1 MSHNPGP
8 IVEFYY
14 DISCPYAYIA
24 STKISSLASRTSA
37 HIIWRPVLLGAI
49 YRATLAPQGAG
60 GSASDI
66 FNSTKK
72 SITSRALQRTITR
85 HGIPFRQP
93 KFHPQKTTAA
103 LRLVYFVRESW
114 RERLTRELFRLYWV
128 ENVEGV
134 GRKEVLRR
142 AVERC
147 EFDGR
152 GDGDDD
158 GDGEEVKRVLK
169 AIEDGSFEG
178 EEQRR
183 QLEISTDLAV
193 QRGAPG
199 VPSFWI
205 PEEIWRD
212 SASTTNPTGE
222 SRKGRLY
229 WGQDRMHFVEA
240 VLLGLNNTSQERQSG
255 DTTTFDQA
263 LGWTQLA
270 SLHRRFNNSSNS
282 SNNNNNSR
290 RNLTIDMKPFLLGIL
305 FREIGAPNVP
315 MQAMSEQ
322 KRKYMQRDHG
332 DWVRWWNAVSLQEGR
347 EELDGKIEFQWPENF
362 PIRTT
367 NLLRAVLV
375 EERLCGVL
383 YRACW
388 ERNLNMSD
396 DKVLKQVIAE
406 AGFDADAILQAANE
420 EKIKQELRLRTQEA
434 KDAGICGVPT
444 YRVFRRKLGQGES
457 DWKQFGDL
465 VWGQDEIAVV
475 EDLIAGWDG
484 TTTTTTTSGVEN
496 SSSSSHSKL

>member
-1 MSHNPGP
+1 M
-8 IVEFYY
+8 
-14 DISCPYAYIA
+14 
-24 STKISSLASRTSA
+24 
-37 HIIWRPVLLGAI
+37 
-49 YRATLAPQGAG
+49 
-60 GSASDI
+60 
-66 FNSTKK
+66 
-72 SITSRALQRTITR
+72 QRTITR

-128 ENVEGV
+128 EDVEGV

-147 EFDGR
+147 GFDGR
-152 GDGDDD
+152 

-205 PEEIWRD
+205 PEEIWKD
-212 SASTTNPTGE
+212 PATTTNPTGE
-222 SRKGRLY
+222 IRKGRLY

-240 VLLGLNNTSQERQSG
+240 VLLGLNNTQERQSG

-263 LGWTQLA
+263 VASSLTTTTNNNTNTSLRSLITPRCASPTFPISPRQEDQEEEIKLEFWHDFSSPWAYLGWTQLA
-270 SLHRRFNNSSNS
+270 SLHRRFNSNS
-282 SNNNNNSR
+282 SNNNSR

-332 DWVRWWNAVSLQEGR
+332 DWVRWWNAVTLQEGR
-347 EELDGKIEFQWPENF
+347 EGLDGKIGFQWPEKF

-367 NLLRAVLV
+367 NLLRVVLV

-383 YRACW
+383 CEKNFSLAPYYSPLPFEFFFFFHSNRMLMGSQI
-388 ERNLNMSD
+388 EP
-396 DKVLKQVIAE
+396 
-406 AGFDADAILQAANE
+406 AGNA
-420 EKIKQELRLRTQEA
+420 T
-434 KDAGICGVPT
+434 
-444 YRVFRRKLGQGES
+444 
-457 DWKQFGDL
+457 
-465 VWGQDEIAVV
+465 
-475 EDLIAGWDG
+475 
-484 TTTTTTTSGVEN
+484 
-496 SSSSSHSKL
+496 

>member
-1 MSHNPGP
+1 M
-8 IVEFYY
+8 
-14 DISCPYAYIA
+14 
-24 STKISSLASRTSA
+24 
-37 HIIWRPVLLGAI
+37 
-49 YRATLAPQGAG
+49 
-60 GSASDI
+60 
-66 FNSTKK
+66 
-72 SITSRALQRTITR
+72 
-85 HGIPFRQP
+85 
-93 KFHPQKTTAA
+93 
-103 LRLVYFVRESW
+103 
-114 RERLTRELFRLYWV
+114 
-128 ENVEGV
+128 EGV

-152 GDGDDD
+152 GDGDDDD

-183 QLEISTDLAV
+183 QLEISTGLAV

-205 PEEIWRD
+205 PEEIWKD
-212 SASTTNPTGE
+212 PATTTTNPTGE
-222 SRKGRLY
+222 IRKGRLY

-263 LGWTQLA
+263 VASSLTTTTNNNTSLRSLITPRCASPTFPISPRQEDQEEEIKLEFWHDFSSPWAYLGWTQLA
-270 SLHRRFNNSSNS
+270 SLHRRFNNSSSRSNS
-282 SNNNNNSR
+282 SNNNSLQNF
-290 RNLTIDMKPFLLGIL
+290 TIDMKPFLLGIL

-347 EELDGKIEFQWPENF
+347 EGSDGKIGFQWPENF

-383 YRACW
+383 C
-388 ERNLNMSD
+388 EKTFSISSLPF
-396 DKVLKQVIAE
+396 E
-406 AGFDADAILQAANE
+406 GFFFLSFE
-420 EKIKQELRLRTQEA
+420 
-434 KDAGICGVPT
+434 
-444 YRVFRRKLGQGES
+444 
-457 DWKQFGDL
+457 
-465 VWGQDEIAVV
+465 
-475 EDLIAGWDG
+475 
-484 TTTTTTTSGVEN
+484 
-496 SSSSSHSKL
+496 

>member
-1 MSHNPGP
+1 M
-8 IVEFYY
+8 
-14 DISCPYAYIA
+14 
-24 STKISSLASRTSA
+24 
-37 HIIWRPVLLGAI
+37 
-49 YRATLAPQGAG
+49 
-60 GSASDI
+60 
-66 FNSTKK
+66 
-72 SITSRALQRTITR
+72 
-85 HGIPFRQP
+85 
-93 KFHPQKTTAA
+93 
-103 LRLVYFVRESW
+103 YFVRESW

-128 ENVEGV
+128 EDVEGV

-147 EFDGR
+147 GFDGR
-152 GDGDDD
+152 GFSDDD

-183 QLEISTDLAV
+183 QLEISTGLAV

-205 PEEIWRD
+205 PEEIWKD
-212 SASTTNPTGE
+212 PATTTTNPTGE

-263 LGWTQLA
+263 VASFLATTTNNTSLRSLITPRCSNPTLSISSRQEKQAEEIKLEFWHDFSSPWAYLGWTQLA
-270 SLHRRFNNSSNS
+270 SLHRRF
-282 SNNNNNSR
+282 NNNNSR

-347 EELDGKIEFQWPENF
+347 EELDGKIGFQWPENF

-383 YRACW
+383 CEKKTSPNPLSLAPCFSP
-388 ERNLNMSD
+388 LPFGG
-396 DKVLKQVIAE
+396 
-406 AGFDADAILQAANE
+406 GFLSFE
-420 EKIKQELRLRTQEA
+420 
-434 KDAGICGVPT
+434 
-444 YRVFRRKLGQGES
+444 
-457 DWKQFGDL
+457 
-465 VWGQDEIAVV
+465 
-475 EDLIAGWDG
+475 
-484 TTTTTTTSGVEN
+484 
-496 SSSSSHSKL
+496 

>member
-1 MSHNPGP
+1 M
-8 IVEFYY
+8 
-14 DISCPYAYIA
+14 
-24 STKISSLASRTSA
+24 
-37 HIIWRPVLLGAI
+37 
-49 YRATLAPQGAG
+49 
-60 GSASDI
+60 
-66 FNSTKK
+66 
-72 SITSRALQRTITR
+72 
-85 HGIPFRQP
+85 
-93 KFHPQKTTAA
+93 
-103 LRLVYFVRESW
+103 YFVRESW

-147 EFDGR
+147 GFDGR
-152 GDGDDD
+152 GDGVDD

-183 QLEISTDLAV
+183 QLEVSTDLAV

-212 SASTTNPTGE
+212 PATTTTNPTGE
-222 SRKGRLY
+222 IRKGRLY

-240 VLLGLNNTSQERQSG
+240 VLLGLNNSQERQSG

-263 LGWTQLA
+263 VASFLTTTTNNNTSLRSLITPRCASPTLPISPRQEEQEEEEEIKLEFWHDFSSPWAYLGWTQLA
-270 SLHRRFNNSSNS
+270 SLHRRFNNSSSNS
-282 SNNNNNSR
+282 SSNNSR
-290 RNLTIDMKPFLLGIL
+290 RNFTIDMKPFLLGIL

-347 EELDGKIEFQWPENF
+347 EGLDGKIGFQWPEIF

-383 YRACW
+383 C
-388 ERNLNMSD
+388 
-396 DKVLKQVIAE
+396 
-406 AGFDADAILQAANE
+406 
-420 EKIKQELRLRTQEA
+420 EKKN
-434 KDAGICGVPT
+434 V
-444 YRVFRRKLGQGES
+444 S
-457 DWKQFGDL
+457 
-465 VWGQDEIAVV
+465 
-475 EDLIAGWDG
+475 
-484 TTTTTTTSGVEN
+484 
-496 SSSSSHSKL
+496 

>member
-1 MSHNPGP
+1 M
-8 IVEFYY
+8 
-14 DISCPYAYIA
+14 
-24 STKISSLASRTSA
+24 
-37 HIIWRPVLLGAI
+37 
-49 YRATLAPQGAG
+49 
-60 GSASDI
+60 
-66 FNSTKK
+66 
-72 SITSRALQRTITR
+72 
-85 HGIPFRQP
+85 
-93 KFHPQKTTAA
+93 
-103 LRLVYFVRESW
+103 YFVQEGW

-147 EFDGR
+147 GFDGR
-152 GDGDDD
+152 GDGDGD

-212 SASTTNPTGE
+212 PATTTNPTGE

-240 VLLGLNNTSQERQSG
+240 VLLGLNNSQERQSG

-263 LGWTQLA
+263 VASSLTTTTNNNTSLRSLITPRCASPTLPISPRQEDQEEEIKLEFWHDFSSPWAYLGWTQLA
-270 SLHRRFNNSSNS
+270 SLHRRFNSNS
-282 SNNNNNSR
+282 SSNNSR
-290 RNLTIDMKPFLLGIL
+290 RTLTIDMKPFLLGIL

-332 DWVRWWNAVSLQEGR
+332 DWVRWWNAVSLQEGS

-383 YRACW
+383 C
-388 ERNLNMSD
+388 
-396 DKVLKQVIAE
+396 
-406 AGFDADAILQAANE
+406 
-420 EKIKQELRLRTQEA
+420 EKKT
-434 KDAGICGVPT
+434 
-444 YRVFRRKLGQGES
+444 
-457 DWKQFGDL
+457 
-465 VWGQDEIAVV
+465 
-475 EDLIAGWDG
+475 
-484 TTTTTTTSGVEN
+484 
-496 SSSSSHSKL
+496 SHSPLSLASCYSPLPFRGSFFFFLSNKMLMGSQIEPAGNAT